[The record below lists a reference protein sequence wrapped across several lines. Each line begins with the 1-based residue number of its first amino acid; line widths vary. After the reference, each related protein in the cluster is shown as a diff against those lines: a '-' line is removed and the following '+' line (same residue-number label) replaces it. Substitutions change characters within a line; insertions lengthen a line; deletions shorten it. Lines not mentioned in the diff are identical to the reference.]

1 MTQIYGSFDFVGS
14 YRKWSKG
21 RKGYTKTEH
30 KYKDPTQ
37 GSSNYVSMTLGLS
50 PTRKPSLFG
59 GRPKTRICE
68 NQPPIFSKV
77 HSSLFRSFRYFYPL
91 LHY

>member
-50 PTRKPSLFG
+50 PTRSSYFKIVGYLFFYVNQQFIEERIWRYYTLPSYG
-59 GRPKTRICE
+59 IAPICG
-68 NQPPIFSKV
+68 
-77 HSSLFRSFRYFYPL
+77 
-91 LHY
+91 